1 MLKKIHR
8 KNLLPGGIWW
18 GSLGGVHKKARFHL
32 YLLNLFLQQKTVI
45 LTIPTITRRPKS
57 TPITRPALKKTPN
70 LAFNNK
76 YNKCLVNISH
86 ACDPI
91 LLLLYLPGCVQH
103 LSEIFIF
110 LIRIRNLSIHAQ
122 SYLNMYVFI

>member
-1 MLKKIHR
+1 M
-8 KNLLPGGIWW
+8 LPGGIWW
-18 GSLGGVHKKARFHL
+18 GSLGGVRKKARFHL

-57 TPITRPALKKTPN
+57 TPTTRPALKKTTN
-70 LAFNNK
+70 LAFNYK
-76 YNKCLVNISH
+76 FLVNISH

-122 SYLNMYVFI
+122 LYLNMYVFI